1 MLTYNKLLN
10 QPAISI
16 IHPNKSAYSETFIKS
31 HIERLPA
38 RVGAIHYGN
47 WSFPFYQQNDR
58 PLIELGFGSRLLR
71 LTQRKIFGRSPAY
84 FQAQSLISFLRN
96 QKVQVVLA
104 EYGQTGVCIMDACKE
119 ANIPFVVHF
128 HGFDAYD
135 QSILDKFSQAYQL
148 MFDKASAII
157 AVSHDMEQQLLN
169 LGAPKNKLVYNPCGV
184 DISLFAPGD
193 IASSAPLFVAVG
205 RFVDKKAP
213 YLTLLAFQ
221 KVVKVFSAAKL
232 IMVGDGYLLE
242 SCKQLAKAIG
252 IADNVQFT
260 GSLTHSEVV
269 ELLRNARAFLQH
281 SIQTSYGDSEGTP
294 VALLEAGAAGLPVI
308 STKHTG
314 IADVV
319 IPNQTGLLVEEG
331 DIDGMAE
338 AIIALAKDVELASK
352 LGKAAR
358 ERISENFSMERSIK
372 NLWNVLETK
381 IQKHQNFEF
390 RSS

>member
-1 MLTYNKLLN
+1 MSTYNKLLN
-10 QPAISI
+10 QPAIAI
-16 IHPNKSAYSETFIKS
+16 IRNNKYAYSETFIRS

-38 RVGAIHYGN
+38 RVEAIHYGN

-71 LTQRKIFGRSPAY
+71 LTQRKILGRSPAF
-84 FQAQSLISFLRN
+84 FQARSLINFLRN

-104 EYGQTGVCIMDACKE
+104 EYGQTGVCIMNVCKE
-119 ANIPFVVHF
+119 ADIPFVVNF
-128 HGFDAYD
+128 HGFDAYH

-169 LGAPKNKLVYNPCGV
+169 LGASKNKIVYNPCGV
-184 DISLFAPGD
+184 DISLFTPGN

-294 VALLEAGAAGLPVI
+294 VAVLEAGAAGLPVI

-358 ERISENFSMERSIK
+358 ERISEYFSMERSIT
-372 NLWNVLETK
+372 NLWNVLETT
-381 IQKHQNFEF
+381 IQKHQDSEVKA
-390 RSS
+390 S